1 MRFIPIVILALSI
14 QACSTLGRTIQGAGE
29 DIKRGTDYLS
39 GVILPDQR
47 R

>member
-1 MRFIPIVILALSI
+1 MRYLPIIILALSV

-29 DIKRGTDYLS
+29 DIKRATDYVS
-39 GVILPDQR
+39 GAILPDQR